1 MHAPRLDLHP
11 PPLSRPTAAAGR
23 GVRGRLCI
31 LGLSS
36 PAAVIAGLIALAT
49 GIAVCAALSRS
60 FELDEGYTYLILN
73 GRPRIAW
80 PAGVFARP
88 QIAHWFAGTSSVAQI
103 SADLKTY
110 DVHPPLWFY
119 LEELSRRAVG
129 PGLLPARLLSV
140 ALMAGCLVL
149 VARLAR
155 ACRAPVALT
164 VAINALAYAVL
175 YTGAT
180 VRMYPLANLLLLA
193 GTLALLRA
201 LAPNGAR
208 RPMLFAALAGL
219 AFGLGTA
226 THLFV
231 VFPAL
236 ALGLVAAGVW
246 LARRRYAE
254 VLVAALAA
262 LPAIL
267 WAASYYLVQQTH
279 DWQFVPFGVGS
290 MLGQIAQ
297 RYAAALF
304 GGTPLYVPRALQLP
318 VTALLGGLLL
328 AALGAAALG
337 LPRLVRDVPGRIV
350 LAGTLAMPAA
360 LFTVGAAVGKE
371 TVELR
376 YLIYGLPFLAM
387 FLARGWRE
395 QGVMPRAAGALL
407 AVAFLAAQLAGA
419 VAMPF
424 AHMTQQAARPAIAQ
438 IALLWQPGSL
448 LLLPQAADTSGMT
461 LDYAYEAPP
470 DWPMLL
476 ITADQDPAALLRAVE
491 GRPRLFVI
499 LLADAAGTAA
509 LDRAHAILAQA
520 GWRSAGSPGA
530 DDTRFGYPW
539 EVLLPPR

>member
-1 MHAPRLDLHP
+1 M
-11 PPLSRPTAAAGR
+11 
-23 GVRGRLCI
+23 
-31 LGLSS
+31 
-36 PAAVIAGLIALAT
+36 IALAT
-49 GIAVCAALSRS
+49 AIAVWAALHRS

-73 GRPRIAW
+73 GQPRIVW
-80 PAGVFARP
+80 PQGVFTRP
-88 QIAHWFAGTSSVAQI
+88 QIAHWFAGASSFARI

-110 DVHPPLWFY
+110 DVHPPLWFD
-119 LEELSRRAVG
+119 LEELWRRAVG
-129 PGLLPARLLSV
+129 PDLLAARLLSV
-140 ALMAGCLVL
+140 ALMAASLVL

-164 VAINALAYAVL
+164 VAINALSYAVL

-180 VRMYPLANLLLLA
+180 VRMYPLANVLLLA

-201 LAPNGAR
+201 LAPRAGPDATP
-208 RPMLFAALAGL
+208 RPVLFAALAGL

-236 ALGLVAAGVW
+236 ALGLVAAGAW

-267 WAASYYLVQQTH
+267 WAASFYLVQQTH
-279 DWQFVPFGVGS
+279 DWQFAPFGVGS
-290 MLGQIAQ
+290 MLVRIAQ

-304 GGTPLYVPRALQLP
+304 GGTPLYVPHPLQVP
-318 VTALLGGLLL
+318 VTGLLGLLLL
-328 AALGAAALG
+328 AALAVAALG
-337 LPRLVRDVPGRIV
+337 LTRLVRDVPGRIV

-360 LFTVGAAVGKE
+360 LFAVGAAVGKE

-387 FLARGWRE
+387 FLAHGWRE
-395 QGVMPRAAGALL
+395 QRVVPRAAGALL

-448 LLLPQAADTSGMT
+448 LLLPQASDTSGMT
-461 LDYAYEAPP
+461 LDYGYEAPP

-476 ITADQDPAALLRAVE
+476 VRADQDPAALLRAVA
-491 GRPRLFVI
+491 GRPRVFVI

-509 LDRAHAILAQA
+509 LDRAHAILARA
-520 GWRSAGSPGA
+520 GWRSGGSPGA
-530 DDTRFGYPW
+530 DDTRLGYPW